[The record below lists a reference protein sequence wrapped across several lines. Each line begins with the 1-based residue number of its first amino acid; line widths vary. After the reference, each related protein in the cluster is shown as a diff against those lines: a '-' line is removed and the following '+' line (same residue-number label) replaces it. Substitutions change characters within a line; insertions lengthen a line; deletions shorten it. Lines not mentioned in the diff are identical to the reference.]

1 MKLYAA
7 LVAASL
13 VVACEATGPAR
24 SHPSPPQTT
33 ILLSGQSNAV
43 NLSPFLVGAYHP
55 SLVVTSAYPG
65 NPISLWTEGHP
76 NWRVLAPLLRQPL
89 RAFVW
94 WQGETD
100 ADARSTTYLADLT
113 DFVARVRLANH
124 APDLF
129 VIVIRILPLPQ
140 GAGASVR
147 AAQEAFV
154 QADTNAVL
162 VSSDDVPALP
172 DGYHLAD
179 AGYRQVAARI
189 VAALSKQ

>member
-1 MKLYAA
+1 
-7 LVAASL
+7 V
-13 VVACEATGPAR
+13 
-24 SHPSPPQTT
+24 TT

-43 NLSPFLVGAYHP
+43 NVSPFLVAAYYP

-65 NPISLWTEGHP
+65 NPIQLWAPGNP
-76 NWRVLAPLLRQPL
+76 NWKVLAPLLRQPL

-100 ADARSTTYLADLT
+100 ADAHSTTYLADLT
-113 DFVARVRLANH
+113 DLIARVRLANR

-129 VIVIRILPLPQ
+129 VVVIRILPLPHEL
-140 GAGASVR
+140 GAAVR

-154 QADTNAVL
+154 QADKNAVL
-162 VSSDDVPALP
+162 VSSDGVPAQD

-179 AGYRQVAARI
+179 AGYRIVAARI
-189 VAALSKQ
+189 VAAIPKQ